1 MCMPCS
7 KLKQLHLNCVYILPH
22 KKSRL
27 AHMDEL
33 ANSSCHVSVNVT
45 CFILK
50 QTSSKRR
57 SSVQFPIFT
66 LAR

>member
-1 MCMPCS
+1 
-7 KLKQLHLNCVYILPH
+7 
-22 KKSRL
+22 
-27 AHMDEL
+27 MDEL

-45 CFILK
+45 GFILK